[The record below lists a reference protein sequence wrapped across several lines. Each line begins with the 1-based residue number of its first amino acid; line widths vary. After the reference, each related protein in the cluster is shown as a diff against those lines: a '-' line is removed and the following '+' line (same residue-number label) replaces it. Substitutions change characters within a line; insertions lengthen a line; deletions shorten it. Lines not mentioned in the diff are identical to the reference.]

1 MSILGLN
8 AFHGD
13 SWAAFLHDGKILSA
27 LEEERFNRIKH
38 WAGLP
43 LLAARACLNGEVPD
57 HVAISRDPRAHL
69 ARKMLR
75 AATRPQDWSRVAS
88 RAGNSI
94 RVSRIGADLQTV
106 GITNAKTKLHFVAHH
121 RAHLASTLF
130 SSPFAQPTV
139 ISSA

>member
-1 MSILGLN
+1 MAILGLN
-8 AFHGD
+8 AFPGD
-13 SWAAFLHDGKILSA
+13 SSAAFLHDGKILSA

-88 RAGNSI
+88 RAAHSI
-94 RVSRIGADLQTV
+94 RVSPIGSDLHTV
-106 GITNAKTKLHFVAHH
+106 GIINGKTKVHFVEHH
-121 RAHLASTLF
+121 RAHFASAF
-130 SSPFAQPTV
+130 FCSPFDPP
-139 ISSA
+139 